1 MRQTSIGLFVYVK
14 TGGISIDMV
23 VVAVMAVAMIGA
35 AIWCWRIENL
45 PDADEKKGKKSDH
58 SENGGE

>member
-14 TGGISIDMV
+14 TGGNNMDEV

-35 AIWCWRIENL
+35 AILGWCIENL
-45 PDADEKKGKKSDH
+45 PDADRKTKKSDH
-58 SENGGE
+58 SENGGK

>member
-14 TGGISIDMV
+14 TGGNNMDVV

-35 AIWCWRIENL
+35 AVWCWRIENL
-45 PDADEKKGKKSDH
+45 PDADQKTKKSDH
-58 SENGGE
+58 SENGGK